1 MRLCAIVA
9 VILSAPIMAYAQGPG
24 STPAFDT
31 TSSTALEELGVAIRT
46 DQPEGA
52 VLAVAL
58 PDVYILPD
66 SKLYWIVRLWESIRL
81 IFAEDPAERADLL
94 LELSKK
100 RLSETYDLLKKDKI
114 SIAATNVERYK
125 QQLQQALGIVQDL
138 PDSALQQE
146 RYDAF
151 GEQVWYQ
158 KALTNVIQ
166 IEGLSNIFA
175 DVTGALGTV
184 TQQFGSLQLTDF
196 E

>member
-9 VILSAPIMAYAQGPG
+9 VFLSAPITVYAQGSG

-31 TSSTALEELGVAIRT
+31 TPSTALEELGVAIRT

-66 SKLYWIVRLWESIRL
+66 SKLYWIVRLWESIQL

-114 SIAATNVERYK
+114 SLAATNVERYK

-138 PDSALQQE
+138 PDSTMQQE

-166 IEGLSNIFA
+166 VEGLSNIFA